1 VRFILRRLESEL
13 FKKMKNLTVSEIR
26 SRDKEYVKGKGEV
39 DINLKYNFWGRF
51 VLREVSY
58 YPTWLFLKVGISANL
73 ITSLGFLIGCA
84 GCLLIAFGNY
94 IGIIV
99 GALLVNLW
107 ALLDYADGQVARW
120 SNSSSNYGR
129 FLDNLADT
137 GMAALIFMCLGVG
150 VFNHPDPL
158 LSQIARGVFS
168 VELNR
173 GLYLFL
179 GAWASVCYLYS
190 LLISYNFER
199 LISPQLIGFVSRLK
213 IKGLPADFVQILGFN
228 LHNVTGII
236 MPVLLLGAI
245 FKFLSIIL
253 GLWALISTGATVF
266 ISIQMI
272 TKARASNSLGKE

>member
-1 VRFILRRLESEL
+1 MRFVLLCLESWS

-26 SRDKEYVKGKGEV
+26 SRHKEYVKGKGEV
-39 DINLKYNFWGRF
+39 DINLKYNLWGRF

-73 ITSLGFLIGCA
+73 ITSVGFLIGFI
-84 GCLLIAFGNY
+84 GGLLVAFSNY
-94 IGIIV
+94 IGVIV

-120 SNSSSNYGR
+120 NNSSSNYGR

-137 GMAALIFMCLGVG
+137 GMAVLIFMCLGAG
-150 VFNHPDPL
+150 VFNHPDPY
-158 LSQIARGVFS
+158 LSSIVQGVS
-168 VELNR
+168 STELNR

-179 GAWASVCYLYS
+179 GGWASICYLYS
-190 LLISYNFER
+190 MLISYNFER

-213 IKGLPADFVQILGFN
+213 IKGLPVDFVQILGFN

-245 FKFLSIIL
+245 FKFLSIVL

-266 ISIQMI
+266 IGIQMI
-272 TKARASNSLGKE
+272 RKARTSNSLGKE